1 MTGAGR
7 HEPEQDGL
15 NLSALQDRD
24 RGDPG
29 AESDLSAPSS
39 SLRTGGDAA
48 PDDPASRPGL
58 EPGNA
63 PFGTGGPAGLDAGQI
78 ATEAGSYGP
87 ADGALADAAA
97 AGEAGEA
104 AVPGPSIG
112 DAIHQGAKRGDGASG
127 TPGDRGETGGGGAA
141 GLQGGTGPEGSD
153 RAGADRH

>member
-1 MTGAGR
+1 MTGERPLGAEEGT
-7 HEPEQDGL
+7 GL

-24 RGDPG
+24 RRDPG
-29 AESDLSAPSS
+29 AESDLS
-39 SLRTGGDAA
+39 GGDAA

-97 AGEAGEA
+97 ADAPGEA

-112 DAIHQGAKRGDGASG
+112 EAIHQGAKRADVGSG
-127 TPGDRGETGGGGAA
+127 TQGDRGETGGGGAV